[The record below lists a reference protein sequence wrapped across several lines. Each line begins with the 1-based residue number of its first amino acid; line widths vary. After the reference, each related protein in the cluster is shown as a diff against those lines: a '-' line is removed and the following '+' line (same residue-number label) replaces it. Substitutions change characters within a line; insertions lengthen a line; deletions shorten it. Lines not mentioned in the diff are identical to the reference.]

1 MNNHDDSGWQSPSD
15 DSADRESP
23 RPRDDAPRF
32 GAYGS
37 PPPGRDD
44 AGYPAPP
51 TPAGADWD
59 AAGGFFLAP
68 KPGIIPLRP
77 LSIGEIISGAFESL
91 RANPR
96 AMFLPSLIVLTAT
109 GALSAVLNYFGTS
122 LLFSNLNSLIDS
134 SDVDSSDVTFS
145 GILSTFVGSFASQV
159 VGLLLTALATTILT
173 GLLIVAVSRSVLGRI
188 ATPGE
193 VWERTRGRILPLIG
207 QTLLITLITIV
218 ADIIILVIG
227 VVLIAVIAASI
238 MGSDPGAGAII
249 ATLLVALALIV
260 LVFIAAVFLVVRLSL
275 APAALMLENTG
286 VIEGIGRSWALTR
299 GSFWRVLG
307 ILVLAGLITGL
318 VTGTLSFGL
327 GMVFGVVFV
336 GLPAA
341 QPLVSAVTVLLT
353 SVLSALV
360 LPFTAAVTALTYIDL
375 RMRTEG
381 LDVELRQA
389 AGV

>member
-1 MNNHDDSGWQSPSD
+1 MSNHDDSDWQSPSD

-37 PPPGRDD
+37 PPPGRGD
-44 AGYPAPP
+44 AGYPVPPAFNDAGWGAAP
-51 TPAGADWD
+51 
-59 AAGGFFLAP
+59 GGFFLAP

-109 GALSAVLNYFGTS
+109 GALSAVLNYLGASF
-122 LLFSNLNSLIDS
+122 LLSRVDDLLNS
-134 SDVDSSDVTFS
+134 SDVRIS
-145 GILSTFVGSFASQV
+145 GILPVFMGSFASQM
-159 VGLLLTALATTILT
+159 VGALLTALATTILT

-207 QTLLITLITIV
+207 QTLLITLITVIADAIIV
-218 ADIIILVIG
+218 VIG
-227 VVLIAVIAASI
+227 IVLIVIIAASVT
-238 MGSDPGAGAII
+238 GPDPGAGAIVI
-249 ATLLVALALIV
+249 TLLAALALTVI
-260 LVFIAAVFLVVRLSL
+260 VFIAAAFLVVRLSL

-286 VIEGIGRSWALTR
+286 VVEGIGRSWALTR

-327 GMVFGVVFV
+327 GMVFGVVPV

>member
-1 MNNHDDSGWQSPSD
+1 MNDYDDSDWRSPSD
-15 DSADRESP
+15 GSADQQSP

-32 GAYGS
+32 GVYGS
-37 PPPGRDD
+37 PPPGR
-44 AGYPAPP
+44 GGVGQGPAPDGASWAA
-51 TPAGADWD
+51 PAD
-59 AAGGFFLAP
+59 GFFLAP

-207 QTLLITLITIV
+207 QTLLITLITLV
-218 ADIIILVIG
+218 ADIIIAIIG
-227 VVLIAVIAASI
+227 IALIAIVTSFI
-238 MGSDPGAGAII
+238 MGSDPGVGAII
-249 ATLLVALALIV
+249 AALLVAFALAV
-260 LVFIAAVFLVVRLSL
+260 LLFFAVVFLIVRLSL

-286 VIEGIGRSWALTR
+286 VVEGIGRSWALTR

-307 ILVLAGLITGL
+307 ILVLAGLITGI
-318 VTGTLSFGL
+318 VNGMLSFGL
-327 GMVFGVVFV
+327 GLIFGVVAL

-341 QPLVSAVTVLLT
+341 QPLVTALTMLLT

-375 RMRTEG
+375 RMRGEG

>member
-1 MNNHDDSGWQSPSD
+1 MSNHDDSDWQSPSD

-37 PPPGRDD
+37 PPPGRGD
-44 AGYPAPP
+44 AGYPVPPAFNDAGWGAAP
-51 TPAGADWD
+51 
-59 AAGGFFLAP
+59 GGFFLAP

-109 GALSAVLNYFGTS
+109 GALSAVLNYLGASF
-122 LLFSNLNSLIDS
+122 LLSRVDDLLNS
-134 SDVDSSDVTFS
+134 SDVRIS
-145 GILSTFVGSFASQV
+145 GILPVFMGSFASQM
-159 VGLLLTALATTILT
+159 VGALLTALATTILT

-207 QTLLITLITIV
+207 QTLLITLITDIADAIIV
-218 ADIIILVIG
+218 VIG
-227 VVLIAVIAASI
+227 VVLIVIIAASVT
-238 MGSDPGAGAII
+238 GPDPGAGAIVI
-249 ATLLVALALIV
+249 TLLAALALIV
-260 LVFIAAVFLVVRLSL
+260 IVFIAAAFLVVRLSL

-286 VIEGIGRSWALTR
+286 VVEGIGRSWALTR

-327 GMVFGVVFV
+327 GMVLGVISV

>member
-1 MNNHDDSGWQSPSD
+1 MNDYDDSGWRSPSD
-15 DSADRESP
+15 GSADQQSP

-37 PPPGRDD
+37 PPPGRGG
-44 AGYPAPP
+44 AGQGPAPDGASWAA
-51 TPAGADWD
+51 PAD
-59 AAGGFFLAP
+59 GFFLAP

-109 GALSAVLNYFGTS
+109 GALSAVLNYFGAD
-122 LLFSNLNSLIDS
+122 LLLSRVGALLNNS
-134 SDVDSSDVTFS
+134 SDVGPSE
-145 GILSTFVGSFASQV
+145 ILPAFIGSFASQM
-159 VGLLLTALATTILT
+159 VGALLTALATTILT

-207 QTLLITLITIV
+207 QTLLITLITLV
-218 ADIIILVIG
+218 ADMIIAIIG
-227 VVLIAVIAASI
+227 IALIAIVTSFI
-238 MGSDPGAGAII
+238 MGSDPGVGAII
-249 ATLLVALALIV
+249 AALLVAFALAV
-260 LVFIAAVFLVVRLSL
+260 LLFFAVVFLIVRLSL

-286 VIEGIGRSWALTR
+286 VVEGIGRSWALTR

-307 ILVLAGLITGL
+307 ILVLAGLITGI
-318 VTGTLSFGL
+318 VNGMLSFGL
-327 GMVFGVVFV
+327 GLIFGVVAL

-341 QPLVSAVTVLLT
+341 QPLVTALTMLLT
-353 SVLSALV
+353 SILSALV

-375 RMRTEG
+375 RMRGEG

>member
-1 MNNHDDSGWQSPSD
+1 MNNHDSGWQSPSD

-23 RPRDDAPRF
+23 RSQDDAPRF

-37 PPPGRDD
+37 PPPGRHGADQ
-44 AGYPAPP
+44 PP
-51 TPAGADWD
+51 TPAGADW
-59 AAGGFFLAP
+59 AAPAGGFFLAP

-109 GALSAVLNYFGTS
+109 GVLSAVMNYLGTS
-122 LLFSNLNSLIDS
+122 LLFSRLGVILDS
-134 SDVDSSDVTFS
+134 SDVQVSR
-145 GILSTFVGSFASQV
+145 ILPVFMGSFASQI
-159 VGLLLTALATTILT
+159 VGALLTALATTILT

-207 QTLLITLITIV
+207 QTLLITLITVIADAIIV
-218 ADIIILVIG
+218 VIG
-227 VVLIAVIAASI
+227 VVLIVIIAASVT
-238 MGSDPGAGAII
+238 GPDPGAGAIVI
-249 ATLLVALALIV
+249 TLLAALALIV
-260 LVFIAAVFLVVRLSL
+260 IVFIAAAFLVVRLSL

-286 VIEGIGRSWALTR
+286 VVEGIGRSWALTR

-327 GMVFGVVFV
+327 GMVLGVISV

>member
-1 MNNHDDSGWQSPSD
+1 MNNHDSGWQSPSD

-23 RPRDDAPRF
+23 RPQDDAPRF

-109 GALSAVLNYFGTS
+109 GVLSAVMNYLGTS
-122 LLFSNLNSLIDS
+122 LLFSRLGVILDS
-134 SDVDSSDVTFS
+134 SDVQVSR
-145 GILSTFVGSFASQV
+145 ILPVFMGSFASQI
-159 VGLLLTALATTILT
+159 VGALLTALATTILT

-207 QTLLITLITIV
+207 QTLLITLITVI
-218 ADIIILVIG
+218 ADTIILVIG
-227 VVLIAVIAASI
+227 IVLIAVIATSI
-238 MGSDPGAGAII
+238 MGPDPGAGAII
-249 ATLLVALALIV
+249 ATVLVALALTV
-260 LVFIAAVFLVVRLSL
+260 LVLIAAVFLIVRLSL

-286 VIEGIGRSWALTR
+286 VVEGIGRSWALTR

-307 ILVLAGLITGL
+307 ILALAGLITGL

-327 GMVFGVVFV
+327 GMVFGIISV
-336 GLPAA
+336 GLPAT
-341 QPLVSAVTVLLT
+341 QPFVSAVTVLLT
-353 SVLSALV
+353 SILSALV

>member
-1 MNNHDDSGWQSPSD
+1 MNDYDDSDWRSPSD
-15 DSADRESP
+15 GSADQQSP

-37 PPPGRDD
+37 PPPGRGG
-44 AGYPAPP
+44 AGQGPAPDGASWAA
-51 TPAGADWD
+51 PAD
-59 AAGGFFLAP
+59 GFFLAP

-122 LLFSNLNSLIDS
+122 LLFSNLNNLIDS

-286 VIEGIGRSWALTR
+286 VVEGIGRSWALTR

-327 GMVFGVVFV
+327 GMVFGVVPV

>member
-1 MNNHDDSGWQSPSD
+1 MSNHDDSDWQSPSD

-37 PPPGRDD
+37 PPPGRGD
-44 AGYPAPP
+44 AGYPVPPAFNDAGWGAAP
-51 TPAGADWD
+51 
-59 AAGGFFLAP
+59 GGFFLAP

-109 GALSAVLNYFGTS
+109 GALSAVLNYLGASF
-122 LLFSNLNSLIDS
+122 LLSRVDDLLNS
-134 SDVDSSDVTFS
+134 SDVRIS
-145 GILSTFVGSFASQV
+145 GILPVFMGSFASQM
-159 VGLLLTALATTILT
+159 VGALLTALATTILT

-207 QTLLITLITIV
+207 QTLLITLITVIADAIIV
-218 ADIIILVIG
+218 VIG
-227 VVLIAVIAASI
+227 IVLIVIIAASVT
-238 MGSDPGAGAII
+238 GPDPGAGAIVI
-249 ATLLVALALIV
+249 TLLAALALTVI
-260 LVFIAAVFLVVRLSL
+260 VFIAAAFLVVRLSL

-286 VIEGIGRSWALTR
+286 VVEGIGRSWALTR

-327 GMVFGVVFV
+327 GMVLGVISV

>member
-109 GALSAVLNYFGTS
+109 GALSAVLNYFGAD
-122 LLFSNLNSLIDS
+122 LLLSRVGALLNNS
-134 SDVDSSDVTFS
+134 SDAGPSE
-145 GILSTFVGSFASQV
+145 ILPAFIGSFASQM
-159 VGLLLTALATTILT
+159 VGALLTALATTILT

-327 GMVFGVVFV
+327 GMVFGVVPV

>member
-23 RPRDDAPRF
+23 RPQDDAPRF

-109 GALSAVLNYFGTS
+109 GVLSAVMNYLGTS
-122 LLFSNLNSLIDS
+122 LLFSRLGVILDS
-134 SDVDSSDVTFS
+134 SDVQVSR
-145 GILSTFVGSFASQV
+145 ILPVFMGSFASQI
-159 VGLLLTALATTILT
+159 VGALLTALATTILT

-207 QTLLITLITIV
+207 QTLLITLITVI
-218 ADIIILVIG
+218 ADTIILVIG
-227 VVLIAVIAASI
+227 IVLIAVIATSI
-238 MGSDPGAGAII
+238 MGPDPGAGAII
-249 ATLLVALALIV
+249 ATVLVALALTV
-260 LVFIAAVFLVVRLSL
+260 LVLIAAVFLIVRLSL

-286 VIEGIGRSWALTR
+286 VVEGIGRSWALTR

-307 ILVLAGLITGL
+307 ILALAGLITGL

-327 GMVFGVVFV
+327 GMVFGIISV
-336 GLPAA
+336 GLPAT
-341 QPLVSAVTVLLT
+341 QPFVSAVTVLLT
-353 SVLSALV
+353 SILSALV

>member
-1 MNNHDDSGWQSPSD
+1 MSNHDDSDWQSPSD

-37 PPPGRDD
+37 PPPGRGD
-44 AGYPAPP
+44 AGYPVPPAFNDAGWGAAP
-51 TPAGADWD
+51 
-59 AAGGFFLAP
+59 GGFFLAP

-109 GALSAVLNYFGTS
+109 GALSAVLNYLGASF
-122 LLFSNLNSLIDS
+122 LLSRVDDLLNS
-134 SDVDSSDVTFS
+134 SDVRIS
-145 GILSTFVGSFASQV
+145 GILPVFMGSFASQM
-159 VGLLLTALATTILT
+159 VGALLTALATTILT

-207 QTLLITLITIV
+207 QTLLITLITVIADAIIV
-218 ADIIILVIG
+218 VIG
-227 VVLIAVIAASI
+227 VVLIVIIAASVT
-238 MGSDPGAGAII
+238 GPDPGAGAIVI
-249 ATLLVALALIV
+249 TLLAALALIV
-260 LVFIAAVFLVVRLSL
+260 IVFIAAAFLVVRLSL

-286 VIEGIGRSWALTR
+286 VVEGIGRSWALTR

-327 GMVFGVVFV
+327 GMVLGVIPV

>member
-1 MNNHDDSGWQSPSD
+1 MSNHDDSDWQSPSD

-37 PPPGRDD
+37 PPPGRGD
-44 AGYPAPP
+44 AGYPVPPAFNDAGWGAAP
-51 TPAGADWD
+51 
-59 AAGGFFLAP
+59 GGFFLAP

-109 GALSAVLNYFGTS
+109 GALSAVLNYLGASF
-122 LLFSNLNSLIDS
+122 LLSRVDDLLNS
-134 SDVDSSDVTFS
+134 SDVRIS
-145 GILSTFVGSFASQV
+145 GILPVFMGSFASQM
-159 VGLLLTALATTILT
+159 VGALLTALATTILT

-207 QTLLITLITIV
+207 QTLLITLITVIADAIIV
-218 ADIIILVIG
+218 VIG
-227 VVLIAVIAASI
+227 IVLIVIIAASVT
-238 MGSDPGAGAII
+238 GPDPGAGAIVI
-249 ATLLVALALIV
+249 TLLAALALIV
-260 LVFIAAVFLVVRLSL
+260 IVFIAAAFLVVRLSL

-286 VIEGIGRSWALTR
+286 VVEGIGRSWALTR

-327 GMVFGVVFV
+327 GMVLGVISV

-375 RMRTEG
+375 RMRGEG

>member
-1 MNNHDDSGWQSPSD
+1 MNNHDSGWQSPSD

-23 RPRDDAPRF
+23 RSQDDAPQF

-37 PPPGRDD
+37 PPPGQHGADH
-44 AGYPAPP
+44 PP
-51 TPAGADWD
+51 TPAGADW
-59 AAGGFFLAP
+59 AAPAGGSFLAP

-109 GALSAVLNYFGTS
+109 GVLSAVMNYLGASF
-122 LLFSNLNSLIDS
+122 LFSRLGVILDS
-134 SDVDSSDVTFS
+134 SDVQVSR
-145 GILSTFVGSFASQV
+145 ILPVFMGSFASQI
-159 VGLLLTALATTILT
+159 VGALLTALATTILT

-193 VWERTRGRILPLIG
+193 VWERTKGRILPLIG
-207 QTLLITLITIV
+207 QTLLITLITVI
-218 ADIIILVIG
+218 ADTIILVIG
-227 VVLIAVIAASI
+227 IVLIAVIATSLI
-238 MGSDPGAGAII
+238 GPDPGAGAII
-249 ATLLVALALIV
+249 ATVLAALALTV
-260 LVFIAAVFLVVRLSL
+260 LVFIAAVFLIVRLSL

-286 VIEGIGRSWALTR
+286 VIEGIGRSWTLTR

-327 GMVFGVVFV
+327 GMVFGIISV
-336 GLPAA
+336 GLPAT
-341 QPLVSAVTVLLT
+341 QPFVSAVTVLLT
-353 SVLSALV
+353 SILSALV

>member
-1 MNNHDDSGWQSPSD
+1 MNNHDDSGWRSPSD

-23 RPRDDAPRF
+23 RPQDGVPRF

-44 AGYPAPP
+44 ADYPP
-51 TPAGADWD
+51 PAGADQGA
-59 AAGGFFLAP
+59 AAGGFLLAP

-109 GALSAVLNYFGTS
+109 GALSAALNYFGAD
-122 LLFSNLNSLIDS
+122 LLLSRLGGLLDS
-134 SDVDSSDVTFS
+134 PDIRFS
-145 GILSTFVGSFASQV
+145 GILTVFMGSFTSQV
-159 VGLLLTALATTILT
+159 VSLLLTALATTILT

-207 QTLLITLITIV
+207 QTLLITLIAIAVDIV
-218 ADIIILVIG
+218 IVLIG
-227 VVLIAVIAASI
+227 VALIAVIAASI
-238 MGSDPGAGAII
+238 MGTDPGAGAII
-249 ATLLVALALIV
+249 ATFLAALVLAV
-260 LVFIAAVFLVVRLSL
+260 LVFIAAVFLIVRLSL

-286 VIEGIGRSWALTR
+286 VVEGIGRSWALTR

-307 ILVLAGLITGL
+307 ILVLAGLITGI
-318 VTGTLSFGL
+318 VSGTLSFGL
-327 GMVFGVVFV
+327 GMIFGVISV

-341 QPLVSAVTVLLT
+341 QPLAAAGGVLLT
-353 SVLSALV
+353 SIMSALV

-375 RMRTEG
+375 RMRAEG

-389 AGV
+389 ASA

>member
-1 MNNHDDSGWQSPSD
+1 MNNHDSGWQSPSD

-23 RPRDDAPRF
+23 RSQDDAPRF

-37 PPPGRDD
+37 PPPGRHGADQ
-44 AGYPAPP
+44 PP
-51 TPAGADWD
+51 TPAGADW
-59 AAGGFFLAP
+59 AAPAGGFFLAP

-109 GALSAVLNYFGTS
+109 GVLSAVMNYLGTS
-122 LLFSNLNSLIDS
+122 LLFSRLGVILDS
-134 SDVDSSDVTFS
+134 SDIQVSR
-145 GILSTFVGSFASQV
+145 ILPVFMGSFASQI
-159 VGLLLTALATTILT
+159 VGALLTALATTILT

-207 QTLLITLITIV
+207 QTLLITLITVI
-218 ADIIILVIG
+218 ADTIILVIG
-227 VVLIAVIAASI
+227 IVLIAVIATSI
-238 MGSDPGAGAII
+238 MGPDPGAGAII
-249 ATLLVALALIV
+249 ATVLVALALTV
-260 LVFIAAVFLVVRLSL
+260 LVLIAAVFLIVRLSL

-286 VIEGIGRSWALTR
+286 VVEGIGRSWALTR

-307 ILVLAGLITGL
+307 ILALAGLITGL

-327 GMVFGVVFV
+327 GMVFGIISV
-336 GLPAA
+336 GLPAT
-341 QPLVSAVTVLLT
+341 QPFVSAVTVLLT
-353 SVLSALV
+353 SILSALV

>member
-1 MNNHDDSGWQSPSD
+1 MNNHDSGWQSPSD

-23 RPRDDAPRF
+23 RSQDDAPRF

-51 TPAGADWD
+51 TPAGADW
-59 AAGGFFLAP
+59 AAPAGGFFLAP

-109 GALSAVLNYFGTS
+109 GVLSAVMNYLGTS
-122 LLFSNLNSLIDS
+122 LLFSRLGVILDS
-134 SDVDSSDVTFS
+134 SDVQVSR
-145 GILSTFVGSFASQV
+145 ILPVFMGSFASQI
-159 VGLLLTALATTILT
+159 VGALLTALATTILT

-207 QTLLITLITIV
+207 QTLLITLITVI
-218 ADIIILVIG
+218 ADTIILVIG
-227 VVLIAVIAASI
+227 IVLIAVIATSI
-238 MGSDPGAGAII
+238 MGPDPGAGAII
-249 ATLLVALALIV
+249 ATVLVALALTV
-260 LVFIAAVFLVVRLSL
+260 LVLIAAVFLIVRLSL

-286 VIEGIGRSWALTR
+286 VVEGIGRSWALTR

-307 ILVLAGLITGL
+307 ILALAGLITGL

-327 GMVFGVVFV
+327 GMVFGIISV
-336 GLPAA
+336 GLPAT
-341 QPLVSAVTVLLT
+341 QPFVSAVTVLLT
-353 SVLSALV
+353 SILSALV

>member
-1 MNNHDDSGWQSPSD
+1 MSNHDDSDWQSPSD

-37 PPPGRDD
+37 PPPGRGD
-44 AGYPAPP
+44 AGYPVPPAFNDAGWGAAP
-51 TPAGADWD
+51 
-59 AAGGFFLAP
+59 GGFFLAP

-109 GALSAVLNYFGTS
+109 GALSAVLNYLGASF
-122 LLFSNLNSLIDS
+122 LLSRVDDLLNS
-134 SDVDSSDVTFS
+134 SDVRIS
-145 GILSTFVGSFASQV
+145 GILPVFMGSFASQM
-159 VGLLLTALATTILT
+159 VGALLTALATTILT

-207 QTLLITLITIV
+207 QTLLITLITVIADVIIV
-218 ADIIILVIG
+218 VIG
-227 VVLIAVIAASI
+227 VVLIVIIAASVT
-238 MGSDPGAGAII
+238 GPDPGAGAIVI
-249 ATLLVALALIV
+249 TLLAALALTVI
-260 LVFIAAVFLVVRLSL
+260 VFIAAAFLVVRLSL

-286 VIEGIGRSWALTR
+286 VVEGIGRSWALTR

-327 GMVFGVVFV
+327 GMVLGVIPV

>member
-1 MNNHDDSGWQSPSD
+1 MNNHDSGWQSPSD

-23 RPRDDAPRF
+23 RSQDDAPRF

-37 PPPGRDD
+37 PPPGRHGADQ
-44 AGYPAPP
+44 PP
-51 TPAGADWD
+51 TPAGADW
-59 AAGGFFLAP
+59 AAPAGGFFLAP

-109 GALSAVLNYFGTS
+109 GVLSAVMNYLGTS
-122 LLFSNLNSLIDS
+122 LLFSRLGVILDS
-134 SDVDSSDVTFS
+134 SDVQVSR
-145 GILSTFVGSFASQV
+145 ILPVFMGSFASQI
-159 VGLLLTALATTILT
+159 VGALLTALATTILT

-207 QTLLITLITIV
+207 QTLLITLITVI
-218 ADIIILVIG
+218 ADTIILVIG
-227 VVLIAVIAASI
+227 IVLIAVIATSI

-249 ATLLVALALIV
+249 ATVLVALALTV
-260 LVFIAAVFLVVRLSL
+260 LVLIAAVFLIVRLSL

-286 VIEGIGRSWALTR
+286 VVEGIGRSWALTR

-307 ILVLAGLITGL
+307 ILALAGLITGL

-327 GMVFGVVFV
+327 GMVFGIISV
-336 GLPAA
+336 GLPAT
-341 QPLVSAVTVLLT
+341 QPFVSAVTVLLT
-353 SVLSALV
+353 SILSALV

>member
-1 MNNHDDSGWQSPSD
+1 MSNHDDSDWQSPSD

-37 PPPGRDD
+37 PPPGRGD
-44 AGYPAPP
+44 AGYPVPPAFNDAGWGAAP
-51 TPAGADWD
+51 
-59 AAGGFFLAP
+59 GGFFLAP

-109 GALSAVLNYFGTS
+109 GALSAVLNYLGASF
-122 LLFSNLNSLIDS
+122 LLSRVDDLLNS
-134 SDVDSSDVTFS
+134 SDVRIS
-145 GILSTFVGSFASQV
+145 GILPVFMGSFASQM
-159 VGLLLTALATTILT
+159 VGALLTALATTILT

-207 QTLLITLITIV
+207 QTLLITLITVIADAIIV
-218 ADIIILVIG
+218 VIG
-227 VVLIAVIAASI
+227 VVLIVIIAASVT
-238 MGSDPGAGAII
+238 GPDPGAGAIVI
-249 ATLLVALALIV
+249 TLLAALALTVI
-260 LVFIAAVFLVVRLSL
+260 VFIAAAFLVVRLSL

-286 VIEGIGRSWALTR
+286 VVEGIGRSWALTR

-327 GMVFGVVFV
+327 GMVFGVVSV

-341 QPLVSAVTVLLT
+341 HPLVSAVTVLLT

>member
-1 MNNHDDSGWQSPSD
+1 MSNHDDSDWQSPSD

-37 PPPGRDD
+37 PPPGRGD
-44 AGYPAPP
+44 AGYPVPPAFNDAGWGAAP
-51 TPAGADWD
+51 
-59 AAGGFFLAP
+59 GGFFLAP

-109 GALSAVLNYFGTS
+109 GALSAVLNYLGASF
-122 LLFSNLNSLIDS
+122 LLSRVDDLLNS
-134 SDVDSSDVTFS
+134 SDVRIS
-145 GILSTFVGSFASQV
+145 GILPVFMGSFASQM
-159 VGLLLTALATTILT
+159 VGALLTALATTILT

-207 QTLLITLITIV
+207 QTLLITLITVIADAIIV
-218 ADIIILVIG
+218 VIG
-227 VVLIAVIAASI
+227 VVLIVIIAASVT
-238 MGSDPGAGAII
+238 GPDPGAGAIVI
-249 ATLLVALALIV
+249 TLLAALALTVI
-260 LVFIAAVFLVVRLSL
+260 VFIAAAFLVVRLSL

-286 VIEGIGRSWALTR
+286 VVEGIGRSWALTR

-327 GMVFGVVFV
+327 GLVFGVVSV

>member
-1 MNNHDDSGWQSPSD
+1 MSNHDDSDWQSPSD

-37 PPPGRDD
+37 PPPGRGD
-44 AGYPAPP
+44 AGYPVPPAFNDAGWGAAP
-51 TPAGADWD
+51 
-59 AAGGFFLAP
+59 GGFFLAP

-109 GALSAVLNYFGTS
+109 GALSAVLNYLGASF
-122 LLFSNLNSLIDS
+122 LLSRVDDLLNS
-134 SDVDSSDVTFS
+134 SDVRIS
-145 GILSTFVGSFASQV
+145 GILPVFMGSFASQM
-159 VGLLLTALATTILT
+159 VGALLTALATTILT

-207 QTLLITLITIV
+207 QTLLITLITVIADAIIV
-218 ADIIILVIG
+218 VIG
-227 VVLIAVIAASI
+227 IVLIVIIAASVT
-238 MGSDPGAGAII
+238 GPDPGAGAIVI
-249 ATLLVALALIV
+249 TLLAALALIV
-260 LVFIAAVFLVVRLSL
+260 IVFIAAAFLVVRLSL

-327 GMVFGVVFV
+327 GMVFGVVSV

-341 QPLVSAVTVLLT
+341 HPLVSAVTVLLT

-389 AGV
+389 AGA

>member
-37 PPPGRDD
+37 PPPGRHD
-44 AGYPAPP
+44 ADQPP
-51 TPAGADWD
+51 TPAGADW
-59 AAGGFFLAP
+59 AAPAGGFFLAP

-109 GALSAVLNYFGTS
+109 GVLSAVMNYLGTS
-122 LLFSNLNSLIDS
+122 LLFSRLGVILDS
-134 SDVDSSDVTFS
+134 SDVQVSR
-145 GILSTFVGSFASQV
+145 ILPVFMGSFASQI
-159 VGLLLTALATTILT
+159 VGALLTALATTILT

-207 QTLLITLITIV
+207 QTLLITLITVI
-218 ADIIILVIG
+218 ADTIILVIG
-227 VVLIAVIAASI
+227 IVLIAVIATSI
-238 MGSDPGAGAII
+238 MGPDPGAGAII
-249 ATLLVALALIV
+249 ATVLVALALTV
-260 LVFIAAVFLVVRLSL
+260 LVLIAAVFLIVRLSL

-286 VIEGIGRSWALTR
+286 VVEGIGRSWALTR

-307 ILVLAGLITGL
+307 ILALAGLITGL

-327 GMVFGVVFV
+327 GMVFGIISV
-336 GLPAA
+336 GLPAT
-341 QPLVSAVTVLLT
+341 QPFVSAVTVLLT
-353 SVLSALV
+353 SILSALV

>member
-1 MNNHDDSGWQSPSD
+1 MNNHDDSGWRSPSD

-23 RPRDDAPRF
+23 RPQDGVPRF

-44 AGYPAPP
+44 ADYPP
-51 TPAGADWD
+51 PAGADQGA
-59 AAGGFFLAP
+59 AAGGFLLAP

-109 GALSAVLNYFGTS
+109 GVLSAALNYLGTS
-122 LLFSNLNSLIDS
+122 FLFSRLDVLLDS
-134 SDVDSSDVTFS
+134 SDVQLS
-145 GILSTFVGSFASQV
+145 GILPVFMGSFASQM
-159 VGLLLTALATTILT
+159 VGVLLTALATTILT

-207 QTLLITLITIV
+207 QTLLITLITVI
-218 ADIIILVIG
+218 ADIIIVVIG
-227 VVLIAVIAASI
+227 VVLITIIAASI
-238 MGSDPGAGAII
+238 MGSDPGTGAIVI
-249 ATLLVALALIV
+249 TLLAALALTV
-260 LVFIAAVFLVVRLSL
+260 LVFIAAVFLAVRLSL

-286 VIEGIGRSWALTR
+286 VVEGIGRSWALTR

-307 ILVLAGLITGL
+307 ILMLAGLITML

-327 GMVFGVVFV
+327 GLVFGIISV

>member
-1 MNNHDDSGWQSPSD
+1 MNNHDSGWQSPSD

-23 RPRDDAPRF
+23 RSQDDAPRF

-37 PPPGRDD
+37 PPPGRHD
-44 AGYPAPP
+44 ADQPP
-51 TPAGADWD
+51 TPAGADW
-59 AAGGFFLAP
+59 AAPAGGFFLAP

-109 GALSAVLNYFGTS
+109 GVLSAVMNYLGTS
-122 LLFSNLNSLIDS
+122 LLFSRLGVILDS
-134 SDVDSSDVTFS
+134 SDVQVSR
-145 GILSTFVGSFASQV
+145 ILPVFMGSFASQI
-159 VGLLLTALATTILT
+159 VGALLTALATTILT

-207 QTLLITLITIV
+207 QTLLITLITVI
-218 ADIIILVIG
+218 ADTIILVIG
-227 VVLIAVIAASI
+227 IVLIAVIATSI
-238 MGSDPGAGAII
+238 MGPDPGAGAII
-249 ATLLVALALIV
+249 ATVLVALALTV
-260 LVFIAAVFLVVRLSL
+260 LVLIAAVFLIVRLSL

-286 VIEGIGRSWALTR
+286 VVEGIGRSWALTR

-327 GMVFGVVFV
+327 GMVFGVVPV

>member
-15 DSADRESP
+15 GSADRESP
-23 RPRDDAPRF
+23 RPQDDAPRF

-109 GALSAVLNYFGTS
+109 GALSAVLNYFGAD
-122 LLFSNLNSLIDS
+122 LLLSRVGALLNNS
-134 SDVDSSDVTFS
+134 SDAGPSE
-145 GILSTFVGSFASQV
+145 ILPAFIGSFASQM
-159 VGLLLTALATTILT
+159 VGALLTALATTILT

-207 QTLLITLITIV
+207 QTLLITLITVI
-218 ADIIILVIG
+218 ADTIILVIG
-227 VVLIAVIAASI
+227 IVLIAVIATSI
-238 MGSDPGAGAII
+238 MGPDPGAGAII
-249 ATLLVALALIV
+249 ATVLVALALTV
-260 LVFIAAVFLVVRLSL
+260 LVLIAAVFLIVRLSL

-286 VIEGIGRSWALTR
+286 VVEGIGRSWALTR

-307 ILVLAGLITGL
+307 ILVLAGLITGI
-318 VTGTLSFGL
+318 VNGMLSFGL
-327 GMVFGVVFV
+327 GLIFGVVAL

-341 QPLVSAVTVLLT
+341 QPLVTALTMLLT

-375 RMRTEG
+375 RMRGEG
-381 LDVELRQA
+381 LDVELRRA

>member
-1 MNNHDDSGWQSPSD
+1 M
-15 DSADRESP
+15 
-23 RPRDDAPRF
+23 
-32 GAYGS
+32 
-37 PPPGRDD
+37 PPAFND
-44 AGYPAPP
+44 AGWGAAP
-51 TPAGADWD
+51 
-59 AAGGFFLAP
+59 GGFFLAP

-109 GALSAVLNYFGTS
+109 GALSAVLNYLGASF
-122 LLFSNLNSLIDS
+122 LLSRVDDLLNS
-134 SDVDSSDVTFS
+134 SDVRIS
-145 GILSTFVGSFASQV
+145 GILPVFMGSFASQM
-159 VGLLLTALATTILT
+159 VGALLTALATTILT

-207 QTLLITLITIV
+207 QTLLITLITVIADVIIV
-218 ADIIILVIG
+218 VIG
-227 VVLIAVIAASI
+227 VVLIVIIAASVT
-238 MGSDPGAGAII
+238 GPDPGAGAIVI
-249 ATLLVALALIV
+249 TLLAALALTVI
-260 LVFIAAVFLVVRLSL
+260 VFIAAAFLVVRLSL

-286 VIEGIGRSWALTR
+286 VVEGIGRSWALTR

-327 GMVFGVVFV
+327 GMVLGVISV

>member
-23 RPRDDAPRF
+23 RPQDDAPRF

-68 KPGIIPLRP
+68 KPGLFPLRP

-109 GALSAVLNYFGTS
+109 GALSAVLNYFGAD
-122 LLFSNLNSLIDS
+122 LLLSRVGALLNNS
-134 SDVDSSDVTFS
+134 SDAGPSE
-145 GILSTFVGSFASQV
+145 ILPAFIGSFASQM
-159 VGLLLTALATTILT
+159 VGALLTALATTILT

-193 VWERTRGRILPLIG
+193 VWERTMGRILPLIG
-207 QTLLITLITIV
+207 QTLLITLITVI
-218 ADIIILVIG
+218 ADTIILVIG
-227 VVLIAVIAASI
+227 IVLIAVIATSI
-238 MGSDPGAGAII
+238 MGPDPGAGAII
-249 ATLLVALALIV
+249 ATLLVALALTV
-260 LVFIAAVFLVVRLSL
+260 LVLIAAVFLIVRLSL

-286 VIEGIGRSWALTR
+286 VVEGIGRSWALTR

-307 ILVLAGLITGL
+307 ILALAGLITGL

-327 GMVFGVVFV
+327 GMVFGIISV
-336 GLPAA
+336 GLPAT
-341 QPLVSAVTVLLT
+341 QPFVSAVTVLLT
-353 SVLSALV
+353 SILSALV

>member
-23 RPRDDAPRF
+23 RPQDDAPRF

-51 TPAGADWD
+51 TPAGADW
-59 AAGGFFLAP
+59 AAPAGGFFLAP

-109 GALSAVLNYFGTS
+109 GVLSAVMNYLGTS
-122 LLFSNLNSLIDS
+122 LLFSRLGVILDS
-134 SDVDSSDVTFS
+134 SDVQVSR
-145 GILSTFVGSFASQV
+145 ILPVFMGSFASQI
-159 VGLLLTALATTILT
+159 VGALLTALATTILT

-207 QTLLITLITIV
+207 QTLLITLITVI
-218 ADIIILVIG
+218 ADTIILVIG
-227 VVLIAVIAASI
+227 IVLIAVIATSI
-238 MGSDPGAGAII
+238 MGPDPGAGAII
-249 ATLLVALALIV
+249 ATVLVALALTV
-260 LVFIAAVFLVVRLSL
+260 LVLIAAVFLIVRLSL

-286 VIEGIGRSWALTR
+286 VVEGIGRSWALTR

-307 ILVLAGLITGL
+307 ILALAGLITGL

-327 GMVFGVVFV
+327 GMVFGIISV
-336 GLPAA
+336 GLPAT
-341 QPLVSAVTVLLT
+341 QPFVSAVTVLLT
-353 SVLSALV
+353 SILSALV

>member
-1 MNNHDDSGWQSPSD
+1 MSNHDDSDWQSPSD

-37 PPPGRDD
+37 PPPGRGD
-44 AGYPAPP
+44 AGYPVPPAFNDAGWGAAP
-51 TPAGADWD
+51 
-59 AAGGFFLAP
+59 GGFFLAP

-109 GALSAVLNYFGTS
+109 GALSAVLNYLGASF
-122 LLFSNLNSLIDS
+122 LLSRVDDLLNS
-134 SDVDSSDVTFS
+134 SDVRIS
-145 GILSTFVGSFASQV
+145 GILPVFMGSFASQM
-159 VGLLLTALATTILT
+159 VGALLTALATTILT

-207 QTLLITLITIV
+207 QTLLITLITVIADAIIV
-218 ADIIILVIG
+218 VIG
-227 VVLIAVIAASI
+227 IVLIVIIAASVT
-238 MGSDPGAGAII
+238 GPDPGAGAIVI
-249 ATLLVALALIV
+249 TLLAALALIV
-260 LVFIAAVFLVVRLSL
+260 IVFIAAAFLVVRLSL

-286 VIEGIGRSWALTR
+286 VVEGIGRSWALTR

-327 GMVFGVVFV
+327 GMVLGVISV

-375 RMRTEG
+375 RMRTVG

>member
-23 RPRDDAPRF
+23 RPQDDAPRF

-109 GALSAVLNYFGTS
+109 GALSAVLNYFGAD
-122 LLFSNLNSLIDS
+122 LLLSRVGALLNNS
-134 SDVDSSDVTFS
+134 SDAGPSE
-145 GILSTFVGSFASQV
+145 ILPAFIGSFASQM
-159 VGLLLTALATTILT
+159 VGALLTALATTILT

-207 QTLLITLITIV
+207 QTLLITLITLV
-218 ADIIILVIG
+218 ADMIIAIIG
-227 VVLIAVIAASI
+227 IALIAIVTSFI
-238 MGSDPGAGAII
+238 MGSDPGVGAII
-249 ATLLVALALIV
+249 AALLVDFALAV
-260 LVFIAAVFLVVRLSL
+260 LLFFAVVFLIVRLSL

-286 VIEGIGRSWALTR
+286 VVEGIGRSWALTR

-327 GMVFGVVFV
+327 GMVFGVVSV

-341 QPLVSAVTVLLT
+341 HPLVSAVTVLLT

>member
-1 MNNHDDSGWQSPSD
+1 MNDYDDSDWRSPSD
-15 DSADRESP
+15 GSADQQSP

-37 PPPGRDD
+37 PPPGRGG
-44 AGYPAPP
+44 AGQGPAPDGASWAA
-51 TPAGADWD
+51 PAD
-59 AAGGFFLAP
+59 GFFLAP

-109 GALSAVLNYFGTS
+109 GVLSAVMNYLGTS
-122 LLFSNLNSLIDS
+122 LLFSRLGVILDS
-134 SDVDSSDVTFS
+134 SDVQVSR
-145 GILSTFVGSFASQV
+145 ILPVFMGSFASQI
-159 VGLLLTALATTILT
+159 VGALLTALATTILT

-207 QTLLITLITIV
+207 QTLLITLITLV
-218 ADIIILVIG
+218 ADMIIAIIG
-227 VVLIAVIAASI
+227 IALIAIVTSFI
-238 MGSDPGAGAII
+238 MGSDPGVGAII
-249 ATLLVALALIV
+249 AALLVAFALAV
-260 LVFIAAVFLVVRLSL
+260 LLFFAVVFLIVRLSL

-286 VIEGIGRSWALTR
+286 VVEGIGRSWALTR

-307 ILVLAGLITGL
+307 ILALAGLITGL

-327 GMVFGVVFV
+327 GMVFGIISV
-336 GLPAA
+336 GLPAT
-341 QPLVSAVTVLLT
+341 QPFVSAVTVLLT
-353 SVLSALV
+353 SILSALV

>member
-1 MNNHDDSGWQSPSD
+1 MTNHDSGWQSPSD

-23 RPRDDAPRF
+23 RSQDDAPRF

-37 PPPGRDD
+37 PPPGRHGADQ
-44 AGYPAPP
+44 PP
-51 TPAGADWD
+51 TPAGADW
-59 AAGGFFLAP
+59 AAPAGGFFLAP

-109 GALSAVLNYFGTS
+109 GVLSAVMNYLGTS
-122 LLFSNLNSLIDS
+122 LLFSRLGVILDS
-134 SDVDSSDVTFS
+134 SDVQVSR
-145 GILSTFVGSFASQV
+145 ILPVFMGSFASQI
-159 VGLLLTALATTILT
+159 VGALLTALATTILT

-207 QTLLITLITIV
+207 QTLLITLITVI
-218 ADIIILVIG
+218 ADTIILVIG
-227 VVLIAVIAASI
+227 IVLIAVIATSI
-238 MGSDPGAGAII
+238 MGPDPGAGAII
-249 ATLLVALALIV
+249 ATVLVALALTV
-260 LVFIAAVFLVVRLSL
+260 LVLIAAVFLIVRLSL

-286 VIEGIGRSWALTR
+286 VVEGIGRSWALTR

-327 GMVFGVVFV
+327 GMVFGVVSV

-341 QPLVSAVTVLLT
+341 HPLVSAVTVLLT

>member
-23 RPRDDAPRF
+23 RPQDDAPRF

-109 GALSAVLNYFGTS
+109 GVLSAVMNYLGTS
-122 LLFSNLNSLIDS
+122 LLFSRLGVILDS
-134 SDVDSSDVTFS
+134 SDVQVSR
-145 GILSTFVGSFASQV
+145 ILPVFMGSFASQI
-159 VGLLLTALATTILT
+159 VGALLTALATTILT

-307 ILVLAGLITGL
+307 ILALAGLITGL

-327 GMVFGVVFV
+327 GMVFGIISV
-336 GLPAA
+336 GLPAT
-341 QPLVSAVTVLLT
+341 QPFVSAVTVLLT
-353 SVLSALV
+353 SILSALV

>member
-1 MNNHDDSGWQSPSD
+1 MSNHDDSDWQSPSD

-37 PPPGRDD
+37 PPPGRGD
-44 AGYPAPP
+44 AGYPVPPAFNDAGWGAAP
-51 TPAGADWD
+51 
-59 AAGGFFLAP
+59 GGFFLAP

-109 GALSAVLNYFGTS
+109 GALSAVLNYLGASF
-122 LLFSNLNSLIDS
+122 LLSRVDDLLNS
-134 SDVDSSDVTFS
+134 SDVRIS
-145 GILSTFVGSFASQV
+145 GILPVFMGSFASQM
-159 VGLLLTALATTILT
+159 VGALLTALATTILT

-327 GMVFGVVFV
+327 GMVLGVISV

>member
-1 MNNHDDSGWQSPSD
+1 MNNHDSGWQSPSD

-23 RPRDDAPRF
+23 RSQDDAPRF

-37 PPPGRDD
+37 PPPGRHGADQ
-44 AGYPAPP
+44 PP
-51 TPAGADWD
+51 TPAGADW
-59 AAGGFFLAP
+59 AAPAGGFFLAP

-109 GALSAVLNYFGTS
+109 GVLSAVMNYLGTS
-122 LLFSNLNSLIDS
+122 LLFSRLGVILDS
-134 SDVDSSDVTFS
+134 SDVQVSR
-145 GILSTFVGSFASQV
+145 ILPVFMGSFASQI
-159 VGLLLTALATTILT
+159 VGALLTALATTILT

-207 QTLLITLITIV
+207 QTLLITLITVI
-218 ADIIILVIG
+218 ADTIILVIG
-227 VVLIAVIAASI
+227 IVLIAVIATSI
-238 MGSDPGAGAII
+238 MGPDPGAGAII
-249 ATLLVALALIV
+249 ATVLVALALTV
-260 LVFIAAVFLVVRLSL
+260 LVLIAAVFLIVRLSL

-286 VIEGIGRSWALTR
+286 VVEGIGRSWALTR

-307 ILVLAGLITGL
+307 ILALAGLITGL

-327 GMVFGVVFV
+327 GMVFGIISV
-336 GLPAA
+336 GLPAT
-341 QPLVSAVTVLLT
+341 QPFVSAVTVLLT
-353 SVLSALV
+353 SILSALV

-375 RMRTEG
+375 RRRTEG

>member
-1 MNNHDDSGWQSPSD
+1 MNDYDDSDWRSPSD
-15 DSADRESP
+15 GSADQQSP

-37 PPPGRDD
+37 PPPGRGG
-44 AGYPAPP
+44 AGQGPAPDGASWAA
-51 TPAGADWD
+51 PAD
-59 AAGGFFLAP
+59 GFFLAP

-109 GALSAVLNYFGTS
+109 GALSAVLNYFGAD
-122 LLFSNLNSLIDS
+122 LLLSRVGALLNNS
-134 SDVDSSDVTFS
+134 SDAGPSE
-145 GILSTFVGSFASQV
+145 ILPAFIGSFASQM
-159 VGLLLTALATTILT
+159 VGALLTALATTILT

-207 QTLLITLITIV
+207 QTLLITLITLV
-218 ADIIILVIG
+218 ADIIIAIIG
-227 VVLIAVIAASI
+227 IALIAIVTSFI
-238 MGSDPGAGAII
+238 MGSDPGVGAII
-249 ATLLVALALIV
+249 AALLVAFALAV
-260 LVFIAAVFLVVRLSL
+260 LLFFAVVFLIVRLSL

-286 VIEGIGRSWALTR
+286 VVEGIGRSWALTR

-307 ILVLAGLITGL
+307 ILVLAGLITGI
-318 VTGTLSFGL
+318 VNGMLSFGL
-327 GMVFGVVFV
+327 GLIFGVVAL

-341 QPLVSAVTVLLT
+341 QPLVTALTMLLT

-375 RMRTEG
+375 RMRGEG

>member
-1 MNNHDDSGWQSPSD
+1 MSNHDDSDWQSPSD

-37 PPPGRDD
+37 PPPGRGD
-44 AGYPAPP
+44 AGYPVPPAFNDAGWGAAP
-51 TPAGADWD
+51 
-59 AAGGFFLAP
+59 GGFFLAP

-109 GALSAVLNYFGTS
+109 GALSAVLNYLGASF
-122 LLFSNLNSLIDS
+122 LLSRVDDLLNS
-134 SDVDSSDVTFS
+134 SDVRIS
-145 GILSTFVGSFASQV
+145 GILPVFMGSFASQM
-159 VGLLLTALATTILT
+159 VGALLTALATTILT

-207 QTLLITLITIV
+207 QTLLITLITVIADAIIV
-218 ADIIILVIG
+218 VIG
-227 VVLIAVIAASI
+227 VVLIVIIAASVT
-238 MGSDPGAGAII
+238 GPDPGAGAIVI
-249 ATLLVALALIV
+249 TLLAALALTVI
-260 LVFIAAVFLVVRLSL
+260 VFIAAAFLVVRLSL

-286 VIEGIGRSWALTR
+286 VVEGIGRSWALTR

-327 GMVFGVVFV
+327 GMVLGVVPV

>member
-1 MNNHDDSGWQSPSD
+1 MSNHDDSDWQSPSD

-37 PPPGRDD
+37 PPPGRGD
-44 AGYPAPP
+44 AGYPVPPAFNDAGWGAAP
-51 TPAGADWD
+51 
-59 AAGGFFLAP
+59 GGFFLAP

-109 GALSAVLNYFGTS
+109 GALSAALNYLGASF
-122 LLFSNLNSLIDS
+122 LLSRVDDLLNS
-134 SDVDSSDVTFS
+134 SDVRIS
-145 GILSTFVGSFASQV
+145 GILPVFMGSFASQM
-159 VGLLLTALATTILT
+159 VGALLTALATTILT

-207 QTLLITLITIV
+207 QTLLITLITVIADAIIV
-218 ADIIILVIG
+218 VIG
-227 VVLIAVIAASI
+227 VVLIVIIAASVT
-238 MGSDPGAGAII
+238 GPDPGAGAIVI
-249 ATLLVALALIV
+249 TLLAALALTVI
-260 LVFIAAVFLVVRLSL
+260 VFIAAAFLVVRLSL

-286 VIEGIGRSWALTR
+286 VVEGIGRSWALTR

-327 GMVFGVVFV
+327 GLVLGVVPV